1 MSDQKQTR
9 IFGQLSAPRI
19 GEPVDTYT
27 QEDLDARRQSKEDV
41 AKRLRRT
48 FATGMAVGAVLLGG
62 AVELTNVILQK
73 QENVAAATR
82 AADAAALRGPA
93 ANEGNGPVPI
103 PDMPPQPH
111 HEVPR

>member
-1 MSDQKQTR
+1 MSEQKQTR
-9 IFGQLSAPRI
+9 VFGQLSAPRVE
-19 GEPVDTYT
+19 EPIDTYT
-27 QEDLDARRQSKEDV
+27 PDQLTKRRQSKEDV

-82 AADAAALRGPA
+82 AADAAALQGPA
-93 ANEGNGPVPI
+93 GGNEGGPAPA
-103 PDMPPQPH
+103 PDLQPQPH
-111 HEVPR
+111 HEAPH